1 MNRSD
6 SIESVY
12 DNLEL
17 KHVTRTNDGDRGEN
31 VDEHHDDDVGEMSAL
46 AHFAHATRF
55 MTHGVVSL
63 GASSFEPLPFTDYSL
78 FGDKYTLDE
87 LRIHRNLVGDHQQL
101 QQPQRRTFWPNVPV
115 RCVNVAAERK
125 EKIHFI
131 HPYK

>member
-17 KHVTRTNDGDRGEN
+17 KPATSTNDDDQSEN
-31 VDEHHDDDVGEMSAL
+31 DEGEMSAL

-63 GASSFEPLPFTDYSL
+63 GASSVEPLPFTDYSL